1 MITFLNK
8 INVIKIKILRNIDKY
23 LFGFFN
29 YLSFWLKFL
38 PFNKSKY
45 LKQPKKILIIRL
57 WALGSSI
64 LTFPMIKQLKDH
76 LWPNI
81 QLDLLAT
88 NRNQAVFKNQWYFNK
103 IYNLFSWKDLLKLIF
118 RFKYYDIIID
128 TEEYFRLTSLLSI
141 WLGKVN
147 IWFWEILS
155 RKLCYNYPIKY
166 EWKHQVIEY
175 LKLLQPLWIKYK
187 IPEKLEPLIY
197 TEKDKIK
204 VDKFLKQFEW
214 KIKICMHTAWAE
226 TAPDRFR
233 AIQNWKKLIEKIID
247 KYGERV
253 VIFLSGTKF
262 EEKQVNKLLNMLEKK
277 YKNQVYSL
285 VNKFNLF
292 EFAYF
297 LEKIDLMISNDTWP
311 MHLAAAMWTKTIW
324 LFGPNLPE
332 RFGAWPLDKNINL
345 YKWNWKV
352 YIKVMEGVF
361 EEDKER
367 NIEKIKV
374 EEILNNISL

>member
-1 MITFLNK
+1 MW
-8 INVIKIKILRNIDKY
+8 IKLLRYLDQY
-23 LFGFFN
+23 LFWLLN
-29 YLSFWLKFL
+29 YLFFGLKFL

-64 LTFPMIKQLKDH
+64 LTFPMIKQLRNNF
-76 LWPNI
+76 PNTEI
-81 QLDLLAT
+81 DLLAT
-88 NRNQAVFKNQWYFNK
+88 NRNQTVFKNQWYFNK
-103 IYNLFSWKDLLKLIF
+103 IYNLFSWKDLLKLF
-118 RFKYYDIIID
+118 FNFKKYDVVID
-128 TEEYFRLTSLLSI
+128 TEEYFRITTLLSC
-141 WLGKVN
+141 WLGKVS
-147 IWFWEILS
+147 IGFAEILS

-175 LKLLQPLWIKYK
+175 LKLLTPLWKKYK
-187 IPEKLEPLIY
+187 IPKKLEPLKY
-197 TEKDKIK
+197 TEKDKTK
-204 VDKFLKQFEW
+204 VDKFLKQYEW

-226 TAPDRFR
+226 TSPDRFWP
-233 AIQNWKKLIEKIID
+233 IQNWKNLIERIID
-247 KYGERV
+247 KYWKNI
-253 VIFLSGTKF
+253 VIFLSWTKF
-262 EEKQVNKLLNMLEKK
+262 EENQVNQLIKMLNKK
-277 YKNQVYSL
+277 YKKQVVSL
-285 VNKFNLF
+285 VNRFNLF

-297 LEKIDLMISNDTWP
+297 LEKNDLMISNDTWP
-311 MHLAAAMWTKTIW
+311 MHLSAAMWTKTIW

-374 EEILNNISL
+374 KNVLDKISLKKNENTII